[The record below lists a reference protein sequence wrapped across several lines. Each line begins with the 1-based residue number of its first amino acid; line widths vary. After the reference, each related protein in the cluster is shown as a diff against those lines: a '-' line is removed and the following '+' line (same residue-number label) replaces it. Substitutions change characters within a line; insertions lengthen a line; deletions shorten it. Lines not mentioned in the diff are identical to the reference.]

1 MTAQIYPYLT
11 FENAKEAMDYYVQNF
26 DAEIVY
32 HQPLSEEQAEN
43 LGLDI
48 DSLSTTTFRG
58 IFQVAG
64 QKLICADAAMTNPQP
79 SSMVSIMLNFGEDEA
94 GAKQL
99 FNKVASS
106 DEQRVTI
113 PFGNQ
118 AAGNNKGLGKRFV
131 FPSPLFF
138 YPDPLYFSFH
148 LFARRS

>member
-64 QKLICADAAMTNPQP
+64 QKLICADATMTNPQP

-94 GAKQL
+94 GTKQL

-118 AAGNNKGLGKRFV
+118 VGQVVDKYGITWLICSGK
-131 FPSPLFF
+131 LMQE
-138 YPDPLYFSFH
+138 D
-148 LFARRS
+148 

>member
-64 QKLICADAAMTNPQP
+64 QKLICADATMTNPQP
-79 SSMVSIMLNFGEDEA
+79 SSMVSIMINFGEDEA

-118 AAGNNKGLGKRFV
+118 TADNQLGQVVDKYGITWLIC
-131 FPSPLFF
+131 SSKLMQE
-138 YPDPLYFSFH
+138 D
-148 LFARRS
+148 

>member
-64 QKLICADAAMTNPQP
+64 QKLI
-79 SSMVSIMLNFGEDEA
+79 LNF
-94 GAKQL
+94 K
-99 FNKVASS
+99 NKLA
-106 DEQRVTI
+106 T
-113 PFGNQ
+113 
-118 AAGNNKGLGKRFV
+118 GLK
-131 FPSPLFF
+131 
-138 YPDPLYFSFH
+138 
-148 LFARRS
+148 